1 MQAVRRRDVNC
12 VDVGVIEQILVRIED
27 FAIAQLVLGD
37 ILLRSV
43 LLAALVA
50 LVNFSAQ
57 TQRYGVFLAMPPMVQ
72 QAWPLCSALYVLCL
86 WRIVDMVEW
95 L

>member
-1 MQAVRRRDVNC
+1 MSLRMRRA
-12 VDVGVIEQILVRIED
+12 GLPAAGALGASLV
-27 FAIAQLVLGD
+27 
-37 ILLRSV
+37 
-43 LLAALVA
+43 LAALVA